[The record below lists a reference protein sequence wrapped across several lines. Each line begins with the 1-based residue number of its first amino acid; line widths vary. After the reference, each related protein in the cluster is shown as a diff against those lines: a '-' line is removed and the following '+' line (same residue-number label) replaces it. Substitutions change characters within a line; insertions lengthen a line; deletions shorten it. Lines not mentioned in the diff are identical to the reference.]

1 MKYRLFLVAPD
12 DIPGDEPYYLITAK
26 YSLIYTQNE
35 PPERNKEIT
44 KIADLPQTVK
54 DWLSV
59 CIDELRSK
67 ALEQQ
72 RDELLSERGPA
83 FMEAL
88 KNALD
93 AERSKRA
100 AGEKAE

>member
-1 MKYRLFLVAPD
+1 M
-12 DIPGDEPYYLITAK
+12 
-26 YSLIYTQNE
+26 
-35 PPERNKEIT
+35 
-44 KIADLPQTVK
+44 K
-54 DWLSV
+54 DWLAG

-93 AERSKRA
+93 AERSKRE